1 MQVLGFILANFN
13 HLSQL
18 IPKRDYA
25 AYLFS
30 KAFNKTFP

>member
-13 HLSQL
+13 HLSHF
-18 IPKRDYA
+18 IPKQNYA
-25 AYLFS
+25 ANLFS